1 MHMIT
6 LSYVPFGLSQY
17 LYFHRI
23 EMRDGAN
30 QIVGQ
35 KVTVIKH
42 EEQDANLFK
51 PEENSVLNPA
61 ELHIR

>member
-1 MHMIT
+1 MIT

-30 QIVGQ
+30 QIVGH

-42 EEQDANLFK
+42 EEQDADPGQRGIKWVSKWNK
-51 PEENSVLNPA
+51 RGVKE
-61 ELHIR
+61 